1 MLGLNYTTPLNLI
14 IPTRPARA
22 IAKAF
27 GIETAEGLLENYP
40 RKYLRYGNG
49 SALEGALPDD
59 RITFIGTVVSTR
71 KITGKR
77 PIFKVEVTDGHDTID
92 ATFFSARYAPKVLHG
107 GVRAMFTGKL
117 SYFNGKPQLQHP
129 DFLILDP
136 PKFKDGDGAKPAPKG
151 GATGSMKQLSV
162 FGDPDEILAGREWL
176 PVYRATKNL
185 STWTVM
191 GAVNAVLNTLPPV
204 EEPLGFTP
212 EGFLSLDEAIRQV
225 HNPGPAGPDPARE
238 RLKYNEALRV
248 ALIMALRR
256 ADSSHRTAPAL
267 PRVDSGFQDQLLGN
281 LPFAFTAGQ
290 EQVLREVSGD
300 LESTTPMSRLLQGE
314 VGSGKT
320 IVALAAMLQAV
331 DNGLQCALLAPT
343 EVLTLQHEKSLR
355 KILMRT
361 GVHARVVALT
371 GSMSTVQR
379 QEALLAIM
387 SGEADI
393 VVGTHA
399 IIQDT
404 VEFYKLGFVVVDEQ
418 HRFGV
423 EQRDALRGKTGSDD
437 ITPHMLVMTAT
448 PIPRTIAMTV
458 FGDLAVSTLK
468 ELPGGRRPIQSSMV
482 PEAYPAWVARSLA
495 RIREE
500 VAAGHQAYV
509 VCPRID
515 GEGGVLE
522 ITEMLSD
529 GPFRDLRVACLH
541 GRMRGEDKDAVMSSF
556 AAGEIDVLVSTTVIE
571 VGVDVP
577 NATVMLVR
585 ESECFGMSQLHQLRG
600 RVGRGG
606 HQSLCLFHTLAD
618 PGTPSFER
626 VSEVA
631 ATSDG
636 FELAELDLRH
646 RQEGDVLGTN
656 QSGTLRTLKLLNLSQ
671 DLAVIE
677 RANGDAALLVDKNPE
692 RAQELVADIEERSL
706 EYLDKS

>member
-1 MLGLNYTTPLNLI
+1 MLGWRDERPLAEV
-14 IPTRPARA
+14 IPAA
-22 IAKAF
+22 DAKALQKAY
-27 GIETAEGLLENYP
+27 GYTQCWELLEHYP
-40 RKYLRYGNG
+40 RTYRMRDTDLDPSGIH
-49 SALEGALPDD
+49 EGQ
-59 RITFIGTVVSTR
+59 IFTVVGTVVCTQVR
-71 KITGKR
+71 PAKR
-77 PIFKVEVTDGHDTID
+77 QMFIATVREGNQDFDAVFFGSNYAMRMLREGTQVMMLGTIKVYRGIV
-92 ATFFSARYAPKVLHG
+92 
-107 GVRAMFTGKL
+107 
-117 SYFNGKPQLQHP
+117 QLQHP
-129 DFLILDP
+129 DFYVL
-136 PKFKDGDGAKPAPKG
+136 GASETQ
-151 GATGSMKQLSV
+151 ATGSLRSLSQYGSLDKIL
-162 FGDPDEILAGREWL
+162 GDRRYIPIY
-176 PVYRATKNL
+176 PATAKMN
-185 STWTVM
+185 TWRIM
-191 GAVNAVLNTLPPV
+191 GAIGVILDSLPPIR
-204 EEPLGFTP
+204 EPLPSTP
-212 EGFLSLDEAIRQV
+212 AGLLSFDDAIRHV
-225 HNPGPAGPDPARE
+225 HRPDDDGPAQATR
-238 RLKYNEALRV
+238 RLKYNEALGI
-248 ALIMALRR
+248 ALAMALRR
-256 ADSSHRTAPAL
+256 RDAAHHTAPAL
-267 PRVDSGFQDQLLGN
+267 ARVAEKARTALIDSLPYQL
-281 LPFAFTAGQ
+281 TDGQ
-290 EQVLREVSGD
+290 SQVIDEIG
-300 LESTTPMSRLLQGE
+300 EEIATTHPMNRLLQGE

-320 IVALAAMLQAV
+320 VVALVSMLQAV
-331 DNGLQCALLAPT
+331 DAGYQCAMLAPT
-343 EVLTLQHEKSLR
+343 EVLATQHGRSLQNL
-355 KILMRT
+355 LDAAGLDT
-361 GVHARVVALT
+361 RVVVLT
-371 GSMSTVQR
+371 GSMSVGAKRET
-379 QEALLAIM
+379 LLQIIA
-387 SGEADI
+387 GDVDI

>member
-1 MLGLNYTTPLNLI
+1 MLGWRDERPLAEV
-14 IPTRPARA
+14 IPAA
-22 IAKAF
+22 DAKALQKAY
-27 GIETAEGLLENYP
+27 GYTQCWELLEHYP
-40 RKYLRYGNG
+40 RTYRMRDTDLDPSGIH
-49 SALEGALPDD
+49 EGQ
-59 RITFIGTVVSTR
+59 IFTVVGTVVRTQVR
-71 KITGKR
+71 PAKR
-77 PIFKVEVTDGHDTID
+77 QMFIATVREGNQDFDAVFFGSKYAMRMLREGTQVMMLGTIKVYRGIV
-92 ATFFSARYAPKVLHG
+92 
-107 GVRAMFTGKL
+107 
-117 SYFNGKPQLQHP
+117 QLQHP
-129 DFLILDP
+129 DFYVL
-136 PKFKDGDGAKPAPKG
+136 GASETQ
-151 GATGSMKQLSV
+151 ATGSLRSLSQYGSMDKIL
-162 FGDPDEILAGREWL
+162 GDRRYIPIY
-176 PVYRATKNL
+176 PATAKMN
-185 STWTVM
+185 TWRIM
-191 GAVNAVLNTLPPV
+191 GAIGVILDSLPPIR
-204 EEPLGFTP
+204 EPLPSTP
-212 EGFLSLDEAIRQV
+212 AGLLSFDDAIRHV
-225 HNPGPAGPDPARE
+225 HRPDDDGPAQAIR
-238 RLKYNEALRV
+238 RLKYNEALGI
-248 ALIMALRR
+248 ALAMALRR
-256 ADSSHRTAPAL
+256 RDAAHHTAPAL
-267 PRVDSGFQDQLLGN
+267 ARVAEKARTTLIDSLPYQL
-281 LPFAFTAGQ
+281 TDGQ
-290 EQVLREVSGD
+290 SQVIDEIG
-300 LESTTPMSRLLQGE
+300 EEIATTHPMNRLLQGE

-320 IVALAAMLQAV
+320 VVALISMLQAV
-331 DNGLQCALLAPT
+331 DAGYQCAMLAPT
-343 EVLTLQHEKSLR
+343 EVLATQHGRSLQNL
-355 KILMRT
+355 LDAAGLDT
-361 GVHARVVALT
+361 RVVMLT
-371 GSMSTVQR
+371 GSMSVGAKRET
-379 QEALLAIM
+379 LLQIIA
-387 SGEADI
+387 GDADI

-529 GPFRDLRVACLH
+529 GPFRDLRVSCLH

-677 RANGDAALLVDKNPE
+677 RANGDAAALVEKNPE

>member
-1 MLGLNYTTPLNLI
+1 MLGWRDERPLAEV
-14 IPTRPARA
+14 IPAA
-22 IAKAF
+22 DAKALQKAY
-27 GIETAEGLLENYP
+27 GYTQCWELLEHYP
-40 RKYLRYGNG
+40 RTYRMRDTDLDPSGIH
-49 SALEGALPDD
+49 EGQ
-59 RITFIGTVVSTR
+59 IFTVVGTVVCTQVRPAKRQMFIATVREGNQDFDAVFFGSNYAMRMLREGTQVMMLGTI
-71 KITGKR
+71 KIYRG
-77 PIFKVEVTDGHDTID
+77 IV
-92 ATFFSARYAPKVLHG
+92 
-107 GVRAMFTGKL
+107 
-117 SYFNGKPQLQHP
+117 QLQHP
-129 DFLILDP
+129 DFYVL
-136 PKFKDGDGAKPAPKG
+136 GASETQ
-151 GATGSMKQLSV
+151 ATGSLRSLSQYGSLDKIL
-162 FGDPDEILAGREWL
+162 GDRRYIPIY
-176 PVYRATKNL
+176 PATAKMN
-185 STWTVM
+185 TWRIM
-191 GAVNAVLNTLPPV
+191 GAIGVILDSLPPIR
-204 EEPLGFTP
+204 EPLPSTP
-212 EGFLSLDEAIRQV
+212 AGLLSFDDAIRHV
-225 HNPGPAGPDPARE
+225 HRPDDDGPAQSIR
-238 RLKYNEALRV
+238 RLKYNEALGI
-248 ALIMALRR
+248 ALAMALRR
-256 ADSSHRTAPAL
+256 RDAAHHTAPAL
-267 PRVDSGFQDQLLGN
+267 ARVAEKARTTLIDSLPYQL
-281 LPFAFTAGQ
+281 TDGQ
-290 EQVLREVSGD
+290 SQVIDEIG
-300 LESTTPMSRLLQGE
+300 EEIATTHPMNRLLQGE

-320 IVALAAMLQAV
+320 VVALVSMLQAV
-331 DNGLQCALLAPT
+331 DAGYQCAMLAPT
-343 EVLTLQHEKSLR
+343 EVLATQHGRSLQNL
-355 KILMRT
+355 LDAAGLNT
-361 GVHARVVALT
+361 RVVVLT
-371 GSMSTVQR
+371 GSMSVGAKRET
-379 QEALLAIM
+379 LLQIIA
-387 SGEADI
+387 GDADI

-423 EQRDALRGKTGSDD
+423 EQRDALRGKTGADD

-529 GPFRDLRVACLH
+529 GPFRDLRVSCLH

-677 RANGDAALLVDKNPE
+677 RANGDAAALVEKNPE

>member
-1 MLGLNYTTPLNLI
+1 MLGWRDERPLAEV
-14 IPTRPARA
+14 IPAA
-22 IAKAF
+22 DAKALQKAH
-27 GIETAEGLLENYP
+27 GYTQCWELLEHYP
-40 RKYLRYGNG
+40 RTYRMRDTDLDPSGIH
-49 SALEGALPDD
+49 EGQ
-59 RITFIGTVVSTR
+59 IFTVVGTVVRTQVR
-71 KITGKR
+71 PAKR
-77 PIFKVEVTDGHDTID
+77 QMFIATVREGNQDFDAVFFGSNYAMRMLREGTQVMMLGTIKVYRGIV
-92 ATFFSARYAPKVLHG
+92 
-107 GVRAMFTGKL
+107 
-117 SYFNGKPQLQHP
+117 QLQHP
-129 DFLILDP
+129 DFYVL
-136 PKFKDGDGAKPAPKG
+136 GASETQ
-151 GATGSMKQLSV
+151 ATGSLRSLSQYGSLDKIL
-162 FGDPDEILAGREWL
+162 GDRRYIPIY
-176 PVYRATKNL
+176 PATAKMN
-185 STWTVM
+185 TWRIM
-191 GAVNAVLNTLPPV
+191 GAIGVILDSLPPIR
-204 EEPLGFTP
+204 EPLPSTP
-212 EGFLSLDEAIRQV
+212 AGLLSFDDAIRHV
-225 HNPGPAGPDPARE
+225 HRPDDDGPAQAIR
-238 RLKYNEALRV
+238 RLKYNEALGI
-248 ALIMALRR
+248 ALAMALRR
-256 ADSSHRTAPAL
+256 RDAAHHTAPAL
-267 PRVDSGFQDQLLGN
+267 ARAAEKARTTLIDSLPYQL
-281 LPFAFTAGQ
+281 TDGQ
-290 EQVLREVSGD
+290 SQVIDEIG
-300 LESTTPMSRLLQGE
+300 EEIATTHPMNRLLQGE

-320 IVALAAMLQAV
+320 VVALVSMLQAV
-331 DNGLQCALLAPT
+331 DAGHQCAMLAPT
-343 EVLTLQHEKSLR
+343 EVLATQHGRSLQNL
-355 KILMRT
+355 LDAAGLDT
-361 GVHARVVALT
+361 RVVVLT
-371 GSMSTVQR
+371 GSMSVGAKRET
-379 QEALLAIM
+379 LLQIIA
-387 SGEADI
+387 GDADI

-404 VEFYKLGFVVVDEQ
+404 VDFYKLGFVVVDEQ

-482 PEAYPAWVARSLA
+482 PEAYPTWVARSLA

-500 VAAGHQAYV
+500 VDAGHQAYV

-515 GEGGVLE
+515 GEGGVIE

-618 PGTPSFER
+618 PGTLSFER

-677 RANGDAALLVDKNPE
+677 RANGDAAALVEKNPE